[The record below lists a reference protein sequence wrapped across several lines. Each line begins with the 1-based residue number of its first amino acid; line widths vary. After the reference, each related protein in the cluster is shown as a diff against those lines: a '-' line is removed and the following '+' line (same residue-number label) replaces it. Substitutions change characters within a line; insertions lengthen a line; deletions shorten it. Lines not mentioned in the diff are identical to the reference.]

1 MLRFN
6 ESKVKS
12 NWGLLTFSRSVWQQV
27 KKTLNRNSLF
37 SFHLILFHMLTQL
50 WFFFKKRYITRSQS
64 AVRTALSCCKTII
77 KYGIEVCF
85 ILKRCITKRR
95 ALGIFILTIYHKTD
109 KFPSLT
115 LIKPTEFCYSFLV
128 TCQVPGGSNIFLWL
142 GLSGLFLE
150 VCQISSDL
158 YNRV

>member
-1 MLRFN
+1 MNQRLSLT
-6 ESKVKS
+6 EACWHSAGLSDSKSKKP
-12 NWGLLTFSRSVWQQV
+12 LTGIHFFHSTWFYSTCLPNCDL
-27 KKTLNRNSLF
+27 KK
-37 SFHLILFHMLTQL
+37 
-50 WFFFKKRYITRSQS
+50 KKYITRSQS
-64 AVRTALSCCKTII
+64 AVRTAFSCCKTII

-85 ILKRCITKRR
+85 VLKRCITKRR